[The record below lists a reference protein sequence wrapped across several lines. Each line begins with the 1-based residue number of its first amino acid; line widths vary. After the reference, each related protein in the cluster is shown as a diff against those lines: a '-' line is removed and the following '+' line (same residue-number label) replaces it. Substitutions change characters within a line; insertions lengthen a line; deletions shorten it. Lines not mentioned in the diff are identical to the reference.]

1 MELSKN
7 VKHLNVLN
15 VEDDEIAREITKM
28 FLMEFF
34 DNVDVA
40 KNGLEALEKF
50 KKNSYNLVI
59 SDLNLPELNGKELVK
74 EIKKINKNVP
84 VLITTAYNDEEMTY
98 ELKKIGVNGF
108 IVKPLDLEQFV
119 RTLEKNL

>member
-7 VKHLNVLN
+7 VKHLNVLY

-74 EIKKINKNVP
+74 EIKKN
-84 VLITTAYNDEEMTY
+84 
-98 ELKKIGVNGF
+98 
-108 IVKPLDLEQFV
+108 
-119 RTLEKNL
+119 